1 MACELHFNSST
12 EVIKIIRKHLYTTM
26 CVHGLCTNP
35 RLWYDAASASRKKLQ
50 YRKLHNMQLTLHLAQ
65 HESSRAEVHIQ
76 QATAET
82 PPHSYQ

>member
-1 MACELHFNSST
+1 MD
-12 EVIKIIRKHLYTTM
+12 
-26 CVHGLCTNP
+26 
-35 RLWYDAASASRKKLQ
+35 YDAASASRKKLQ